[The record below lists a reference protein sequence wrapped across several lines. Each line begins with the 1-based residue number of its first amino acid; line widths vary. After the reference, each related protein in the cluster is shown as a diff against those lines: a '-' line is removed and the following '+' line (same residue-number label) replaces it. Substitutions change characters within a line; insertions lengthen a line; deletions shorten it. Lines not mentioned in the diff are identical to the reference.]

1 MGRLAAYRFI
11 WVGCLLAL
19 AGLLG
24 SERAFAQ
31 DTIVLYGDTIRVGE
45 LEWDMQKDWQARG
58 TLITENRELY
68 GDHVRILLKYQRNRT
83 VSEIAFGYLNR
94 QGDFVQHGPA
104 RYYYESGRMLGRR
117 NYVEGVQQG
126 WSTDYFPDGKLK
138 ARGFVRDGKL
148 DGPFESYHINGT
160 REIACQ
166 YAHDSLDG
174 LYRAWYSNGQ
184 LHRIEHWS
192 LDQKVGQDSIYYEDG
207 KLEAVMPYEAD
218 QLHGRLQVFH
228 RNGQPWTERIYE
240 QGKLRDVAF
249 IQSKEGRPLE
259 IGSFSRG
266 NGWVRIYN
274 DKGLLTARERYRDG
288 ELIKTKK
295 AKE

>member
-1 MGRLAAYRFI
+1 MAGVMLACGFI
-11 WVGCLLAL
+11 CWTNA
-19 AGLLG
+19 
-24 SERAFAQ
+24 AFGQ
-31 DTIVLYGDTIRVGE
+31 DTILLYGDTIRVGE
-45 LEWDMQKDWQARG
+45 LEWDMQKDWRARG

-68 GDHVRILLKYQRNRT
+68 GDHVRILLKYGRSRT

-94 QGDFVQHGPA
+94 QEDFIQHGPA

-117 NYVEGVQQG
+117 TYVEGVQQG

-138 ARGFVRDGKL
+138 AKGLVRDGRL
-148 DGPFESYHINGT
+148 EGPFESYYQNGA
-160 REIACQ
+160 REIACH

-192 LDQKVGQDSIYYEDG
+192 LDQKLGQDSIYYEDG
-207 KLEAVMPYEAD
+207 KLEAVMPYDAD
-218 QLHGRLQVFH
+218 QLHGVLKVFH
-228 RNGQPWTERIYE
+228 RNGQPWTERVYE
-240 QGKLRDVAF
+240 QGRLMDVAY

-259 IGSFSRG
+259 IGTFHHG
-266 NGWVRIYN
+266 EGWVNLYN

-288 ELIKTKK
+288 LLVKSKK